1 MSDPLNLW
9 AKTLGSGIT
18 IPPLAGEKDAN
29 KILCVCVCVFKY
41 KGWFWVLFYL
51 KKLKQRLVLSS
62 RCRLEMQC

>member
-29 KILCVCVCVFKY
+29 KILNIGWFLVLFFSEES
-41 KGWFWVLFYL
+41 KGWF
-51 KKLKQRLVLSS
+51 
-62 RCRLEMQC
+62 

>member
-29 KILCVCVCVFKY
+29 KILCVCVFFSNIKVGF
-41 KGWFWVLFYL
+41 GFFFIL
-51 KKLKQRLVLSS
+51 RN
-62 RCRLEMQC
+62 